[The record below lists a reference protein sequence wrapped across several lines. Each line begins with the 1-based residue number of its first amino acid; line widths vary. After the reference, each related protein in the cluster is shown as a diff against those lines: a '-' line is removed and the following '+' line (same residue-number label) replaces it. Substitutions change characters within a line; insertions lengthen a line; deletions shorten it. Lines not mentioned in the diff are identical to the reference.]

1 MREVR
6 HPAADVLRN
15 EHLYLKVSS
24 ELAAKFDRAGIPSLN
39 LVSWSGVAIGSL
51 VCFYDELTEEM
62 VYRYYE
68 PGETIKPQRLATLDE
83 MQHLVKKFKPACVKP
98 GPVPPIHR
106 YVSLKDIRTID
117 PDDEE
122 L

>member
-6 HPAADVLRN
+6 HPAIDVIRN
-15 EHLYLKVSS
+15 GFFGTQVNP
-24 ELAAKFDRAGIPSLN
+24 ELAAKLDRAGIPTLN

-51 VCFYDELTEEM
+51 VSHYDELTEEM

-68 PGETIKPQRLATLDE
+68 PGETVKPQRLATVDE
-83 MQHLVKKFKPACVKP
+83 MQHLIKKYKPQCLKP
-98 GPVPPIHR
+98 GAMPAKYR
-106 YVSLKDIRTID
+106 NVSMAV
-117 PDDEE
+117 PDDDGE